1 MLFLLRRVIN
11 HSFRLKC
18 SLSECRPTEDREVP
32 GMRAPPKQRAKKANA
47 GSGVPQRAD
56 EMTGQT
62 SGGSMFGSGGSA
74 FRVSPYF
81 FCRP

>member
-1 MLFLLRRVIN
+1 
-11 HSFRLKC
+11 
-18 SLSECRPTEDREVP
+18 
-32 GMRAPPKQRAKKANA
+32 MRAPPKQRAKKANV

-74 FRVSPYF
+74 FRVSSEL
-81 FCRP
+81 FCCL